1 MYELQYHEEATRM
14 IGFLNDLPV
23 LLQGLAAISKLKLR
37 FSGGVDGVW
46 ALGDEEERSKI
57 IG

>member
-1 MYELQYHEEATRM
+1 M

-23 LLQGLAAISKLKLR
+23 LLQGLAKLKLR

-46 ALGDEEERSKI
+46 ALGGEEERSKTV
-57 IG
+57 G